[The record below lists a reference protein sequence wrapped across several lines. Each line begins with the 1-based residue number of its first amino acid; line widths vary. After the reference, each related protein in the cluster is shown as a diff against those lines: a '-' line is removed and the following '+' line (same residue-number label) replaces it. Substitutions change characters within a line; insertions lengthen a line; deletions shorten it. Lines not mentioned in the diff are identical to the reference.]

1 MPTISLSLPVAGTVV
16 TAGLHANNYT
26 ILQTLLNGGLD
37 TANWASGKIF
47 APSKI
52 MQESAVDGDGIAW
65 DNTAT
70 IWKRTTD
77 KALRLAAL
85 SGVPAAALALPVVYD
100 RVTTAVDVNTSIAET
115 SIYTKAIT
123 GNDMGTNRKLRLM
136 MLGDYLHNNVA
147 GDTVTH

>member
-1 MPTISLSLPVAGTVV
+1 MPTISLSLPVAGPVV

-47 APSKI
+47 APSKL
-52 MQESAVDGDGIAW
+52 MQESAVDGDGLAW

-77 KALRLAAL
+77 KALRVGAIAPGTNGQAIIT
-85 SGVPAAALALPVVYD
+85 SGGATVWGTPAGGAYD
-100 RVTTAVDVNTSIAET
+100 RATAGVDVQN
-115 SIYTKAIT
+115 
-123 GNDMGTNRKLRLM
+123 
-136 MLGDYLHNNVA
+136 
-147 GDTVTH
+147 

>member
-1 MPTISLSLPVAGTVV
+1 MPTISLSLPVAGPVV

-47 APSKI
+47 APSKL

-77 KALRLAAL
+77 KALRI
-85 SGVPAAALALPVVYD
+85 AALAGYPAD
-100 RVTTAVDVNTSIAET
+100 G
-115 SIYTKAIT
+115 TKFLA
-123 GNDMGTNRKLRLM
+123 
-136 MLGDYLHNNVA
+136 GDATWKVA
-147 GDTVTH
+147 GGIAPAQIGTPFGDSAIGFTANQCLLAPIPGLTVAATITRILYQVSVS